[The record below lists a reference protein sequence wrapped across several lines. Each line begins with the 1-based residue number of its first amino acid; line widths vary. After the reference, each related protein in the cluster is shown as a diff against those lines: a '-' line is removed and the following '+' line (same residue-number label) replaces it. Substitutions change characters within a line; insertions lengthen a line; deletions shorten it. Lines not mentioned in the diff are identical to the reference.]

1 MNRKRIIHVVALLLC
16 WAISNQAVASDGKK
30 TLVVSTV
37 APARNGVRL
46 TDVDTVGKG
55 DSVSFRVSVR
65 YTNYAK
71 ATKSYKINKKDSV
84 YINMSVLGKNGTYYD
99 EQIKS
104 VPVKKQKGTDVVGHV
119 SFVYPLKSPYFF
131 LADGMKI
138 EVVVNEEAL
147 SSKTYSYVFHK
158 RDTAPPPV
166 VVVADLPIRPSTTG
180 KAKNTTTAS
189 TDTKT
194 AKPNTEKPEA
204 KLAKEVVKEKEPVKT
219 AETPKTAVEPTAK
232 ETLKPQPTKD
242 PAPKATEKATTA
254 VETPKTSEKNT
265 TTIETTK
272 TVEKAETTD
281 VPKAKEKPAAVTDN
295 TTSVPKTAEKKN
307 FYFAVQL
314 TAGKLKQDKLD
325 ELTGIFGK
333 IEQQEVKPGVI
344 RYMFGQYTSYAEA
357 GKGLAKAKQN
367 GYADA
372 FITCYEGGLRMPPA
386 RVQELA
392 AKNP

>member
-1 MNRKRIIHVVALLLC
+1 MSHQV
-16 WAISNQAVASDGKK
+16 VASDGKK

-37 APARNGVRL
+37 APSRNGVRL
-46 TDVDTVGKG
+46 TDVDTIGKG

-131 LADGMKI
+131 LADGLKI

-147 SSKTYSYVFHK
+147 STKIYSYVFHK

-166 VVVADLPIRPSTTG
+166 VIVADLPTRPATTG
-180 KAKNTTTAS
+180 KAKTSTTAS
-189 TDTKT
+189 ADTKT
-194 AKPNTEKPEA
+194 AKPNTEKAEPKPVKEA
-204 KLAKEVVKEKEPVKT
+204 VKEKET
-219 AETPKTAVEPTAK
+219 AKIGETPKHAVETTVK
-232 ETLKPQPTKD
+232 ETPKPQPTKE

-254 VETPKTSEKNT
+254 IETPKATEKT
-265 TTIETTK
+265 TATIETAKAPEK
-272 TVEKAETTD
+272 TVTNEA
-281 VPKAKEKPAAVTDN
+281 PKATDKPAAVTDN
-295 TTSVPKTAEKKN
+295 NTNSSKPAEKKN

-314 TAGKLKQDKLD
+314 TAGKLKQAKLD
-325 ELTGIFGK
+325 EVTGLFGQ

-344 RYMFGQYTSYAEA
+344 RYMFGQYTSYGEA
-357 GKGLAKAKQN
+357 NKGLAKAKQN